1 MSSLVNGPTSA
12 AVDVRWPNERIE
24 IAAVNSLYPFEP
36 GKGSRGLERP
46 TRVRTAKSQ
55 PPPVSSECQTG
66 RAARIPLRSWR
77 GVRGRGEERPRAQGA
92 VVGQSARNR
101 FAGIVTR
108 VIKDTVAA
116 QVEIQAGPHRVV
128 SLMTAEAVDEL
139 GLEPGMLAIASVK
152 ATQVVIEVTAA

>member
-24 IAAVNSLYPFEP
+24 IAAVNSLNPFEP

-77 GVRGRGEERPRAQGA
+77 GVRGRGEERPRAQEHRA
-92 VVGQSARNR
+92 VA
-101 FAGIVTR
+101 
-108 VIKDTVAA
+108 
-116 QVEIQAGPHRVV
+116 
-128 SLMTAEAVDEL
+128 LMTAEAVDEL